1 MNDQIRGLTMD
12 ELDDVSGGVKKVIMQ
27 EAIKYLVGVVMGEL
41 LKPIDFSK
49 LRDCGD

>member
-1 MNDQIRGLTMD
+1 MNDEIRSLTMD
-12 ELDDVSGGVKKVIMQ
+12 ELDDVSGGVKKEIMK
-27 EAIKYLVGVVMGEL
+27 EVVKFVLGQVLGEL